1 MRREMGFEIRTM
13 WFNLGQH
20 KINFVP
26 AMVGQFLEMTLLPE
40 TELRKATIPIFFDMM
55 QCEFYSP
62 RLQGEAYS
70 DTKRDSSH
78 IKVTASTT
86 LFFSFYKNSLIN
98 FLSHP
103 GKFPRRRKQVDYTI
117 GRVGGRRARRR
128 ALQGPF
134 PVHHD
139 GIVRETFY
147 DARPRIEIG
156 PHCDEINGASLGIP
170 IHHHGREP

>member
-1 MRREMGFEIRTM
+1 MCHFTCTRYVCQPALQLESFTQTKRRQVLARYRDMRREMGFEIRTM

-78 IKVTASTT
+78 IKVIIERPHNLLRATVQSFI
-86 LFFSFYKNSLIN
+86 LFVN
-98 FLSHP
+98 FVL
-103 GKFPRRRKQVDYTI
+103 
-117 GRVGGRRARRR
+117 
-128 ALQGPF
+128 
-134 PVHHD
+134 
-139 GIVRETFY
+139 
-147 DARPRIEIG
+147 
-156 PHCDEINGASLGIP
+156 
-170 IHHHGREP
+170 

>member
-1 MRREMGFEIRTM
+1 M

-78 IKVTASTT
+78 IKV
-86 LFFSFYKNSLIN
+86 IIERPHN
-98 FLSHP
+98 FL
-103 GKFPRRRKQVDYTI
+103 
-117 GRVGGRRARRR
+117 RATRFVNFV
-128 ALQGPF
+128 L
-134 PVHHD
+134 
-139 GIVRETFY
+139 
-147 DARPRIEIG
+147 
-156 PHCDEINGASLGIP
+156 
-170 IHHHGREP
+170 